1 LSDTLPVQMVYHTA
15 SHCTT
20 TTTAAA
26 IVTTTINANT
36 LRQADTVSE

>member
-1 LSDTLPVQMVYHTA
+1 MVYHTA